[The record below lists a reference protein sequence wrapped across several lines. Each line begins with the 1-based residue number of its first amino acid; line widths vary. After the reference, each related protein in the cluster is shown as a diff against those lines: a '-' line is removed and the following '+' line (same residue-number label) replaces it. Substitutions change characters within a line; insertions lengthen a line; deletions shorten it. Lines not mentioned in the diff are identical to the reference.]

1 MLHVRGVAQA
11 RVKLTLL
18 SYSGSTSDNDDWLT
32 SVLAT
37 TAFFPTG
44 SELCTAKLASRY
56 LPAIQTKGGSCKR
69 ERDSR
74 ALLEGKV

>member
-1 MLHVRGVAQA
+1 MLHERGVAQT

-18 SYSGSTSDNDDWLT
+18 SYSGSTSDNNDRLT

-37 TAFFPTG
+37 TALFPRR
-44 SELCTAKLASRY
+44 SELCAAKFSRSY
-56 LPAIQTKGGSCKR
+56 FPAIQAKGGSCKR